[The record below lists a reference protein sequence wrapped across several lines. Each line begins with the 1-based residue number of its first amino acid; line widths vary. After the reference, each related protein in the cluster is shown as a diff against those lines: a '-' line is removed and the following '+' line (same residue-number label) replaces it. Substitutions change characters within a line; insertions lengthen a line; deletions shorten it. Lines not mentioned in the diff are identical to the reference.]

1 MTKIAMTD
9 LSYKSRFAVGP
20 DDVLSE
26 LRKHMLIDGFDYVLD
41 LNRSHGSWFVDA
53 RSGKEFLDF
62 FSCIASMPIG
72 INHPKMVDP
81 EFVEHI
87 GMMALN
93 KPSNSDIY
101 SEAQATF
108 VKTFFELAVPSHFK
122 YGFFIEGGTLAV
134 ENALKVAMD
143 WKIRKGAAAVSE
155 GGTRGTKIL
164 HFERAFHGRSGY
176 SMSLTNTDPAKTA
189 LWPKFPWPRVS
200 PPVMKFPQTHDAIE
214 DVVNAERVSIEQI
227 KQAFRANPDEIAAII
242 IEPIQ
247 GEGGDNHFRPEFLQA
262 LRSLCNENEAL
273 LIFDEVQ
280 TGVGLTGSWWMHEA
294 VGVQPDIMCF
304 GKKMQVCGILV
315 TDRID
320 DVPENVFHT
329 SSRINSTWGGSLVD
343 MVRATRYLEIISEE
357 DLVGNAARVGQ
368 YLLEQ
373 IVELGNEFPTHV
385 SNARG
390 RGLMCAF
397 DMPSSDARKM
407 FLTDVYNNGLL
418 MVGSGTQSIRFRPAL
433 NMTEELID
441 AGIDIIRLTLASMP
455 R

>member
-1 MTKIAMTD
+1 M
-9 LSYKSRFAVGP
+9 
-20 DDVLSE
+20 LSE

-41 LNRSHGSWFVDA
+41 LKRSHGSWFVDA
-53 RSGKEFLDF
+53 RTGKEFLDF

-72 INHPKMVDP
+72 INHPKMADP

-87 GMMALN
+87 GQLALN

-143 WKIRKGAAAVSE
+143 WKIRKGIAGLNE
-155 GGTRGTKIL
+155 GGARGTKIL

-176 SMSLTNTDPAKTA
+176 SMSLTNTDPTKTA
-189 LWPKFPWPRVS
+189 LWPKFSWPRVS
-200 PPVMKFPQTHDAIE
+200 TPIMKFPQTPDAIQ
-214 DVVNAERVSIEQI
+214 DVVNAEMASIEQI
-227 KQAFRANPDEIAAII
+227 KEAFRANPDEIAAII

-247 GEGGDNHFRPEFLQA
+247 GEGGDNHFRPEFFQA
-262 LRSLCNENEAL
+262 LRSICNENEAL
-273 LIFDEVQ
+273 LIFDEIQ
-280 TGVGLTGSWWMHEA
+280 TGVGLTGSWWMHQA

-368 YLLEQ
+368 YLLDQ
-373 IVELGNEFPTHV
+373 LVELGNEFPTYV
-385 SNARG
+385 GNARG

-397 DMPSSDARKM
+397 DMPSPDARKI

-433 NMTEELID
+433 NITEELID
-441 AGIDIIRLTLASMP
+441 TGIDIIRLTLASMP